1 MRPAAGGA
9 QSYLKTQVEASTP
22 LERVAMLYR
31 AAVQATGAARD
42 AMARRDLPA
51 RRAAMNRAMAIVA
64 ELQNTLDVE
73 RGGQIAAELD
83 RLYTYVLSRLLAA
96 VTEQDPAPLDDAR
109 AILGTLADAW
119 QQIASAPPA
128 DAVAAEAP

>member
-9 QSYLKTQVEASTP
+9 QSYLKTQVEAGTP

-31 AAVQATGAARD
+31 AAVQATGAARE

-64 ELQNTLDVE
+64 ELQNTLDVD

-96 VTEQDPAPLDDAR
+96 VSEQDPAPLDDAR

-119 QQIASAPPA
+119 QQIASARPT